1 MTFNPN
7 ARIDTSHVTQRA
19 GGGGSLGGRI
29 AIGGGGIGVVGFIVV
44 LLIQAFTGTDLSGL
58 AGSYGGATSGGGTS
72 LSGCSTGQDANTN
85 DKCLVAGTADSLDAF
100 WSATLQGNGYPY
112 ESVDTVVLFSGSTST
127 ACGTG
132 TTDMGPFYCP
142 NDRTI
147 YLDTGFYQELKT
159 QFGASA
165 GQLAK
170 EYVVAHEWGHH
181 IQNLLGTMSDLDL
194 SDTGPTSDSV
204 RLELQADCYAGAWVK
219 DASTTKDASGTALLQ
234 PPTQDQL
241 DDALNAAMVVG
252 DDYIEKNL
260 GSGTVTPEQWTHGSS
275 KARQLWFTSG
285 YQQGVG
291 GCDTFGA
298 SADEVDP
305 Q

>member
-7 ARIDTSHVTQRA
+7 ARIDTSHVTQRS
-19 GGGGSLGGRI
+19 GGSSLGGRI

-44 LLIQAFTGTDLSGL
+44 LLIQSFTGVDLSGL
-58 AGSYGGATSGGGTS
+58 AGSYGGSGDSGTDS
-72 LSGCSTGQDANTN
+72 ALTGCTTGQDANTN
-85 DKCLVAGTADSLDAF
+85 DDCLVAGTADSLDAF
-100 WSATLQGNGYPY
+100 WRATLQGNGYDY
-112 ESVDTVVLFSGSTST
+112 HSVDTVVLFTGSTST
-127 ACGTG
+127 ACGQG

-142 NDRTI
+142 TDETI
-147 YLDTGFYQELKT
+147 YLDTAFFDELKT
-159 QFGASA
+159 TFGASG

-181 IQNLLGTMSDLDL
+181 IQNLLGTMSGLDL
-194 SDTGPTSDSV
+194 SDTGPASDSV
-204 RLELQADCYAGAWVK
+204 RLELQADCYAGAWVRG
-219 DASTTKDASGTALLQ
+219 AATTKDANGNTYLQ
-234 PPTQDQL
+234 APTQQQL

-275 KARQLWFTSG
+275 KARQMWFTAG

-291 GCDTFGA
+291 GCNTFSAPA
-298 SADEVDP
+298 SQVDP